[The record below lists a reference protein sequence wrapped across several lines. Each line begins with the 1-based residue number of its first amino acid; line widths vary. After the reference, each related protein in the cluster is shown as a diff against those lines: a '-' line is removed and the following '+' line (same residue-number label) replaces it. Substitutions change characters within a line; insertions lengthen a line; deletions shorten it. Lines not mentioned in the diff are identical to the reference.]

1 MLIPE
6 YENYQESKKH
16 GKDSFPYD
24 TYLCTIPKDFHM
36 VPLHWHDEMEIIYI
50 KKGRGIISVD
60 LMDYEVSE
68 GSIVIILPGK
78 LHSIRTERLQI
89 MEYEN
94 IIFSLD
100 LLQSKQMDVCST
112 SYLMPLRMG
121 KITVPV
127 HFGKESEYYG
137 DIAVI
142 LDACD
147 QIGSDKPEAAEF
159 YIKSQ
164 LFLLFYI
171 LMNRCRNDSSNV
183 VRSKKMD
190 RMKVI
195 LKYVEIHYAEKIT
208 IDEIAREANCA
219 PSYFMRMFRETIGS
233 TFIEYLNVYRLT
245 MSARLLKETEESVLE
260 VAMGVGFDNLSYF
273 NRCFKKKFQMTPG
286 KYRRE
291 GDVS

>member
-36 VPLHWHDEMEIIYI
+36 VPLHWHDEMEMIYI

-60 LMDYEVSE
+60 LVDYEVSD
-68 GSIVIILPGK
+68 GSIIIILPGH
-78 LHSIRTERLQI
+78 LHSIRTEKLQT

-127 HFGKESEYYG
+127 HFGTESDNYR
-137 DIAVI
+137 DIADI
-142 LDACD
+142 LDNCD
-147 QIGSDKPEAAEF
+147 HIGSEKPEAAEF
-159 YIKSQ
+159 FIKSQ
-164 LFLLFYI
+164 LLLLFYV
-171 LMNRCRNDSSNV
+171 LMNRCRMDCCNV
-183 VRSKKMD
+183 VGSKKID
-190 RMKVI
+190 RMKAV

-208 IDEIAREANCA
+208 IEEIAKEANCA
-219 PSYFMRMFRETIGS
+219 PSYFMRMFREAIGS
-233 TFIEYLNVYRLT
+233 TFIEYLNDYRLT

-273 NRCFKKKFQMTPG
+273 NRCFKKKFQITPG
-286 KYRRE
+286 KYRKE
-291 GDVS
+291 G

>member
-6 YENYQESKKH
+6 YENYQERKKH
-16 GKDSFPYD
+16 GQDYFPFD

-36 VPLHWHDEMEIIYI
+36 VPLHWHDEMEMIYI

-60 LMDYEVSE
+60 LMDYDVSA
-68 GSIVIILPGK
+68 GSIIIILPGH
-78 LHSIRTERLQI
+78 LHSIRTENLET

-94 IIFSLD
+94 IIFSWD
-100 LLQSKQMDVCST
+100 MLQSKQMDVCSMT
-112 SYLMPLRMG
+112 YLMPLQMG

-127 HFGKESEYYG
+127 HFGIESEYYR
-137 DIAVI
+137 DVAAI

-147 QIGSDKPEAAEF
+147 QAGSEKPEAAEF
-159 YIKSQ
+159 FIKSQ
-164 LFLLFYI
+164 LFLLFYV
-171 LMNRCRNDSSNV
+171 LMNRCRIDCCNV

-190 RMKVI
+190 RMKAV

-219 PSYFMRMFRETIGS
+219 PSYFMRMFRETTGA
-233 TFIEYLNVYRLT
+233 TFIEYLKDYRLT
-245 MSARLLKETEESVLE
+245 MSARLLRETEESVLE

-273 NRCFKKKFQMTPG
+273 NRCFKKKFQITPG
-286 KYRRE
+286 KYRKE
-291 GDVS
+291 G